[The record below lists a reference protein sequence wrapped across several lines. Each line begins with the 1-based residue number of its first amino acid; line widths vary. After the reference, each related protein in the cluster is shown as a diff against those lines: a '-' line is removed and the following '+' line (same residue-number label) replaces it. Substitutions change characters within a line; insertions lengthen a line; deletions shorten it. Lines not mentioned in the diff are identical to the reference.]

1 MKKNN
6 RIIANKW
13 FLSISVLLLLGIAFL
28 SFITKDG
35 QHSPE
40 EIKKSLKEA
49 YDKFKHLKEGKNA
62 DYIPFLAKVD
72 PDLYGIAIVTVDG
85 KVYETGDTKYEFGI
99 ESISKVFTLA
109 LALQENGTKVIK
121 DSIGVNATGLPFNS
135 VTAIELEGQR
145 PSNPLV
151 NAGAMATTSIIKPK
165 NNEQEKWKKI
175 QNYFNKFAGR
185 EIKVIDELYK
195 SEAETNQ
202 HNKGIAILLQS
213 YNHMYDDPMIAL
225 DVYTKQ
231 CSFGTNAKD
240 LAVMAATLANDG
252 TNPVT
257 KEKLVDAHYVPEI
270 LSVMST
276 AGLYENTGEWMY
288 TVGLPAKSGVG
299 GGIIAV
305 VPGVM
310 GIAVFAPP
318 LDKAGNSVK
327 AQKTIEYLADNLKL
341 NLFSAKR

>member
-1 MKKNN
+1 MKTLK
-6 RIIANKW
+6 RILENK
-13 FLSISVLLLLGIAFL
+13 LLAGVMSVSLFGCLLL
-28 SFITKDG
+28 SFT
-35 QHSPE
+35 
-40 EIKKSLKEA
+40 LKENQLSPSEINKA
-49 YDKFKHLKEGKNA
+49 IKEAFDKFKNLKEGKNA
-62 DYIPFLAKVD
+62 DYIPYLAKVD
-72 PDLYGIAIVTVDG
+72 PDLYGISIVTTDG
-85 KVYETGDTKYEFGI
+85 RVYEMGDTKYEFGI

-109 LALQENGTKVIK
+109 LALQENGTQKIR

-135 VTAIELEGQR
+135 VTAIEIEGQK

-151 NAGAMATTSIIKPK
+151 NAGAMATTSLIKPK
-165 NNEQEKWKKI
+165 YDQATKWKNI
-175 QNYFNKFAGR
+175 QNYFNKLAGR

-195 SEAETNQ
+195 SEAATNQ

-240 LAVMAATLANDG
+240 LAVMASTLANEG
-252 TNPVT
+252 INPVT
-257 KEKLVDAHYVPEI
+257 KEKLLDVKYVPEV
-270 LSVMST
+270 LSVMCT
-276 AGLYENTGEWMY
+276 AGLYETTGDWMY
-288 TVGLPAKSGVG
+288 MVGLPAKSGVG

-327 AQKTIEYLADNLKL
+327 AQKTIDFLADKLRL
-341 NLFSAKR
+341 NLFSAKE